1 MLKISNL
8 NVSIQSV
15 DILRDVS
22 IELDSAS
29 MAGLVG
35 RNGAGKTTL
44 IKSMMGILKPK
55 SGTIE
60 FDGVDLIQTPVNLR
74 DRKSVV

>member
-60 FDGVDLIQTPVNLR
+60 FDGVD
-74 DRKSVV
+74 

>member
-1 MLKISNL
+1 MLKISEL

-15 DILRDVS
+15 DILRNVS
-22 IELDSAS
+22 IELPSAS

-44 IKSMMGILKPK
+44 MKSIMVKIY
-55 SGTIE
+55 
-60 FDGVDLIQTPVNLR
+60 
-74 DRKSVV
+74 

>member
-60 FDGVDLIQTPVNLR
+60 FDG
-74 DRKSVV
+74 